1 MYRGPLEVEELD
13 GWLHNGR
20 AASML
25 CVLELVPPQLIDWV
39 LRQAFEVVA
48 DEELTSLDVE
58 LARVILVVGAV
69 ADLVGELD
77 RRSRRSVRRRLPG
90 RRAAA

>member
-1 MYRGPLEVEELD
+1 
-13 GWLHNGR
+13 
-20 AASML
+20 ML

-39 LRQAFEVVA
+39 LRQALEVVA
-48 DEELTSLDVE
+48 DEDLTPLGIE
-58 LARVILVVGAV
+58 FARVILVAGSV

-77 RRSRRSVRRRLPG
+77 RRSRRSIRRRMAG

>member
-1 MYRGPLEVEELD
+1 MPVDGLRKGRGGRPVPGARMYRGQLEV
-13 GWLHNGR
+13 
-20 AASML
+20 
-25 CVLELVPPQLIDWV
+25 DWV

-48 DEELTSLDVE
+48 DEELTSLGVE
-58 LARVILVVGAV
+58 LVRVILVAGAV